1 MMKNEIIRQTESGFH
16 VEGYPDAI
24 KLVRL
29 DGHKARQVAHYALHR
44 SDFQFALHCLDSIN
58 AAANPVMQEALWQ
71 SAIVH
76 FIKCFKGAS
85 ARTTSLDRRVIFKHN
100 APALAAFK
108 YFDDLRDKHTIHD
121 ENSYTQSIPCAAI
134 NGGGKAYKVERI
146 FALSLTGV
154 TLEQSNFNN
163 LHLLVTQALSWLE
176 SKFNDMCD
184 DLTKDLEREPLET
197 LLARDQVTS
206 TAPQLS
212 EIGERRK
219 GF

>member
-1 MMKNEIIRQTESGFH
+1 MKNEIIRQTESGFH

-108 YFDDLRDKHTIHD
+108 YFDDLRDKHTIH
-121 ENSYTQSIPCAAI
+121 
-134 NGGGKAYKVERI
+134 
-146 FALSLTGV
+146 
-154 TLEQSNFNN
+154 NFNN